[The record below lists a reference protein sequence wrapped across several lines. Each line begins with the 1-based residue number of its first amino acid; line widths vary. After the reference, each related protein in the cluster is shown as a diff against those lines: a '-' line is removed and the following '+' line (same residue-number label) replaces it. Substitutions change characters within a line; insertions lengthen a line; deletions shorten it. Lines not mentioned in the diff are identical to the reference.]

1 MAVLRSP
8 IKIIGGKGVLRKKLL
23 PYFPPHRV
31 YVEPFGGG
39 ASVLLAKP
47 RSDVE
52 VYNDLDPRIVNLF
65 RVITNERDLDI
76 LTEQL
81 MLTLYS
87 REERLHSMSGWKE
100 EEDPV
105 ARARMFFVDCRQSLG
120 GMIDRTSWGL
130 VTKSSVNGMAQPIHA
145 YIGAIK
151 MLPRIA
157 ARMKMVQL
165 HNVDYK
171 EILFEHDGDDTLF
184 YLDPPYPRSTR
195 RDGWYSFEMS
205 EEDHEEMIGLLT
217 TLRGMVVLSA
227 YPNELY
233 STLEKHQWK
242 CVSFSRS
249 CNAAA
254 RTKHTQLQGEGVV
267 RVAQGRTEC
276 LWTNRQAQNA

>member
-100 EEDPV
+100 E
-105 ARARMFFVDCRQSLG
+105 
-120 GMIDRTSWGL
+120 
-130 VTKSSVNGMAQPIHA
+130 
-145 YIGAIK
+145 
-151 MLPRIA
+151 
-157 ARMKMVQL
+157 
-165 HNVDYK
+165 
-171 EILFEHDGDDTLF
+171 
-184 YLDPPYPRSTR
+184 
-195 RDGWYSFEMS
+195 
-205 EEDHEEMIGLLT
+205 
-217 TLRGMVVLSA
+217 
-227 YPNELY
+227 
-233 STLEKHQWK
+233 
-242 CVSFSRS
+242 
-249 CNAAA
+249 
-254 RTKHTQLQGEGVV
+254 
-267 RVAQGRTEC
+267 
-276 LWTNRQAQNA
+276 